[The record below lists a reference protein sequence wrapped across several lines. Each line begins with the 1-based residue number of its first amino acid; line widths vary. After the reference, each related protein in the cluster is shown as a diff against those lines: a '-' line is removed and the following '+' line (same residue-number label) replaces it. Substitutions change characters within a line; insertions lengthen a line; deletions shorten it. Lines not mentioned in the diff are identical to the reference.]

1 MILRSLI
8 FNILFFGQAALTL
21 LFGWAFLWMSMAN
34 YRRYIALWA
43 HFANFLVRFL
53 LGVRVEFR
61 GTENVPD
68 EAVIYACKHQSAW
81 DTTLFLW
88 LDANNAY
95 VMKASLGRIPFWRWY
110 VQHCGHILI
119 DRSGGAG
126 AMRDM
131 IRKANA
137 ILADNRS
144 IAIFPEGTRTAP
156 GAPGTYHPGIAAL
169 YSQSTAKVVPIAL
182 NSGLF
187 WPRQSFRKYHG
198 RLIVEFLPAMPDGL
212 KNREFMTQLQ
222 DRIETATRA
231 LESEFDNPCRG

>member
-43 HFANFLVRFL
+43 HFANFLVRYL

-187 WPRQSFRKYHG
+187 WPRQSLMLG
-198 RLIVEFLPAMPDGL
+198 RWRRLPENGAGVPRQGGQRAKGRCFALIGCCGLPH
-212 KNREFMTQLQ
+212 
-222 DRIETATRA
+222 
-231 LESEFDNPCRG
+231 